1 MLENE
6 VIDNNLNIVILCGGR
21 GERMHPITNDIP
33 KPLLKIKGKPILSYI
48 IEHLSQYNFH
58 NLIFATGYKSN
69 EICNYINEHY
79 EKSIYKIVNSGDV
92 DIVKRIQDS
101 CKYIKKD
108 FMVLYG
114 DTISNINL
122 YDLIRYHQSQQ
133 EPATMTLWPLRSQFG
148 IVDVSD
154 DGKVLG
160 FQEKPVLDKWI
171 NIGYFYFKNE
181 MKEKINK
188 FDKFE
193 VFLKDLVDQKILN
206 AYKHSGLHITINT
219 LKELAEAEKSIVEI
233 GGKRK

>member
-1 MLENE
+1 MHERISDLK
-6 VIDNNLNIVILCGGR
+6 VVILCGGR
-21 GERMHPITNDIP
+21 GERLHPITNDIP
-33 KPLLKIKGKPILSYI
+33 KPLLKIKDKPILSYI
-48 IEHLSQYNFH
+48 IEHLAQYNLH

-69 EICNYINEHY
+69 KICNYINEHY
-79 EKSIYKIVNSGDV
+79 AKSIYKIVDSGDV
-92 DIVKRIQDS
+92 DIIKRIQDS

-122 YDLIRYHQSQQ
+122 DNLIRYHQTQE
-133 EPATMTLWPLRSQFG
+133 EPATMTVWPLRSQFG
-148 IVDVSD
+148 IVDISD

-193 VFLKDLVDQKILN
+193 FFLKDLANQKILN
-206 AYKHSGLHITINT
+206 VYKHSDLHITINT
-219 LKELAEAEKSIVEI
+219 LKELADAEKSIVEI
-233 GGKRK
+233 EGKRK